1 MIQDYEKKYELAVD
15 GLGRLVSSS
24 YDARMLGEYEKIL
37 VYTKEDDVI
46 GFIQYSKLYEVVDIL
61 YIAVDERFRHLG
73 VGSELIDRLCRDL
86 EIKKIILEVRASNE
100 GAISFYEKN
109 GFTKIRPIKNYYK
122 DGEDAIAMEKVI
134 Q

>member
-86 EIKKIILEVRASNE
+86 EIKKIIERRGNIFLRKERFHQDSSDKE
-100 GAISFYEKN
+100 LL
-109 GFTKIRPIKNYYK
+109 
-122 DGEDAIAMEKVI
+122 
-134 Q
+134 

>member
-109 GFTKIRPIKNYYK
+109 GFIKIRPIKNYYK